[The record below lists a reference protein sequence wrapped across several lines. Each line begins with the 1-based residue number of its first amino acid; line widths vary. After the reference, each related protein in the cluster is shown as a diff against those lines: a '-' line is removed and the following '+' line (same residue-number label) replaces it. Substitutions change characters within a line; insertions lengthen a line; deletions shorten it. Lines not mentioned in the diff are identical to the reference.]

1 VLVLTLSIGLL
12 LTAAAYL
19 AQPSLVAPLDA
30 FAAHGEASPSPSAA
44 AGPTETSVTTPSATP
59 SAMPSVTPGATPS
72 VAART
77 TSASPTPDLVALV
90 GDRQRE
96 LERLAA
102 KARAFTD
109 QRTNQPTNQRT
120 KRPVASFAIAEFNV
134 QGASH
139 RGNVE
144 QRTRNARD
152 LLIRY
157 DVGVAAF
164 QEFAHSQRVAFDRLA
179 GGTYTAFP
187 GHLGRSLDAEN
198 SIVWRTDT
206 FDLVKGET
214 RPYPY
219 FKGAIRNM
227 PRVLLRHKQTGVE
240 FWVTSY
246 HNPATCCGY
255 GNAAGYRARAVSEQA
270 RDANTLVALTKAPLI
285 VAGDMNDRSTYFCAM
300 ASRAPMHSADGS
312 TYDGGCRMAGH
323 AWIDWILGTK
333 DVAFSGYQRDRSG
346 FVRATSDH
354 PIVVAQVKVTGKPG
368 DGANTEGAIP

>member
-30 FAAHGEASPSPSAA
+30 LAAHGEASPSPSAA
-44 AGPTETSVTTPSATP
+44 AEPTETSVPTPSAT
-59 SAMPSVTPGATPS
+59 SSATPS
-72 VAART
+72 LTPSTTPTVAAPT

-90 GDRQRE
+90 GDRQKE

-102 KARAFTD
+102 KAKAFTD
-109 QRTNQPTNQRT
+109 QRTR
-120 KRPVASFAIAEFNV
+120 RPVAAFTIANFNV

-152 LLIRY
+152 LLIRH

-179 GGTYTAFP
+179 GGTYAAYP
-187 GHLGRSLDAEN
+187 GTLGRSLDAEN

-246 HNPATCCGY
+246 HNPATCCGF

-285 VAGDMNDRSTYFCAM
+285 VAGDMNDRSTYFCGM

-354 PIVVAQVKVTGKPG
+354 PIVVAQVKVTGRPG

>member
-30 FAAHGEASPSPSAA
+30 LAAHGEPSDAPSASA
-44 AGPTETSVTTPSATP
+44 VADPTQSSSITPSATP
-59 SAMPSVTPGATPS
+59 SATPTR
-72 VAART
+72 AAPTR
-77 TSASPTPDLVALV
+77 SASPTPDPVALV
-90 GDRQRE
+90 GDRQKA

-109 QRTNQPTNQRT
+109 QRPERPQRPEPPARPA
-120 KRPVASFAIAEFNV
+120 RPVASFTIANFNV

-164 QEFAHSQRVAFDRLA
+164 QEFARTQRVAFDRVA
-179 GGTYTAFP
+179 GGTYAAYP
-187 GHLGRSLDAEN
+187 GTLGRSLDAEN

-219 FKGAIRNM
+219 FRGAIRNM
-227 PRVLLRHKQTGVE
+227 PRVLLRHKETGALGGHTVIAVE
-240 FWVTSY
+240 SQRPEVGDQHDTAVAAAHRGHRLGLLLKAGMLLWLAEEE
-246 HNPATCCGY
+246 PQLATVDTW
-255 GNAAGYRARAVSEQA
+255 NAESNGPMVAVNERLGYRVLGRALQFQ
-270 RDANTLVALTKAPLI
+270 
-285 VAGDMNDRSTYFCAM
+285 RS
-300 ASRAPMHSADGS
+300 
-312 TYDGGCRMAGH
+312 
-323 AWIDWILGTK
+323 L
-333 DVAFSGYQRDRSG
+333 
-346 FVRATSDH
+346 
-354 PIVVAQVKVTGKPG
+354 
-368 DGANTEGAIP
+368 

>member
-1 VLVLTLSIGLL
+1 MLVLTLGTGLL

-30 FAAHGEASPSPSAA
+30 LAAHGEPSPSAT
-44 AGPTETSVTTPSATP
+44 PTADPTDTSSTTPPAPPRPYKPSVTSSATP
-59 SAMPSVTPGATPS
+59 T
-72 VAART
+72 AAAAPT
-77 TSASPTPDLVALV
+77 TSASPTPTLVAQV
-90 GDRQRE
+90 GDRQKE

-102 KARAFTD
+102 RARAVTD
-109 QRTNQPTNQRT
+109 PRPE
-120 KRPVASFAIAEFNV
+120 RPVASFTIANLNV

-152 LLIRY
+152 LLMRY

-164 QEFAHSQRVAFDRLA
+164 QEFARPQRVAFDRLA
-179 GGTYTAFP
+179 GGTYAAFP
-187 GHLGRSLDAEN
+187 GTLGRSLDAEN

-219 FKGAIRNM
+219 FRGAIRNM
-227 PRVLLRHKQTGVE
+227 PRVLLRHKQTGAE

-255 GNAAGYRARAVSEQA
+255 GDAARYRARAVREQA
-270 RDANTLVALTKAPLI
+270 RDANALVALTRTPLI
-285 VAGDMNDRSTYFCAM
+285 VAGDMNDRATYFCGM

-312 TYDGGCRMAGH
+312 SYDGGCRVAGH
-323 AWIDWILGTK
+323 PWIDWILGTR
-333 DVAFSGYQRDRSG
+333 DVAFSGYLRDRSG

-354 PIVVAQVKVTGKPG
+354 PIVVAQVKVTG
-368 DGANTEGAIP
+368 GATP

>member
-1 VLVLTLSIGLL
+1 MLVLTLSTGLL

-30 FAAHGEASPSPSAA
+30 LAAHGETSSPGPSVAAEPTGTSSP
-44 AGPTETSVTTPSATP
+44 TPSATP
-59 SAMPSVTPGATPS
+59 SVTPSATPT
-72 VAART
+72 VAAPT

-90 GDRQRE
+90 GDRQKE

-109 QRTNQPTNQRT
+109 QRTKP
-120 KRPVASFAIAEFNV
+120 PVASFTIANFNV

-139 RGNVE
+139 RGKVA

-164 QEFAHSQRVAFDRLA
+164 QEFAPTQRVAFDRVA
-179 GGTYTAFP
+179 GGTYPAYP
-187 GHLGRSLDAEN
+187 GTLRRSLDAEN
-198 SIVWRTDT
+198 SIEWRTDT
-206 FDLVKGET
+206 IDLVKGET
-214 RPYPY
+214 RPYPD
-219 FKGAIRNM
+219 FRGAIRNM

-255 GNAAGYRARAVSEQA
+255 GNAAGHRARAVREQA

-285 VAGDMNDRSTYFCAM
+285 VAGDMNDRATYFCDM
-300 ASRAPMHSADGS
+300 AKRAPMHSADGS
-312 TYDGGCRMAGH
+312 AYDGGCRMAGH

-368 DGANTEGAIP
+368 DGANPEGANP

>member
-1 VLVLTLSIGLL
+1 
-12 LTAAAYL
+12 
-19 AQPSLVAPLDA
+19 
-30 FAAHGEASPSPSAA
+30 
-44 AGPTETSVTTPSATP
+44 
-59 SAMPSVTPGATPS
+59 M
-72 VAART
+72 
-77 TSASPTPDLVALV
+77 
-90 GDRQRE
+90 
-96 LERLAA
+96 
-102 KARAFTD
+102 
-109 QRTNQPTNQRT
+109 
-120 KRPVASFAIAEFNV
+120 ASFTIANFNV

-164 QEFAHSQRVAFDRLA
+164 QEFARTQRVAFDRLA
-179 GGTYTAFP
+179 GGTYAAYP
-187 GHLGRSLDAEN
+187 GALGRSLDAEN

-219 FKGAIRNM
+219 FRGAIRNM
-227 PRVLLRHKQTGVE
+227 PRVLLRHKQTGAE

-255 GNAAGYRARAVSEQA
+255 GDAAGFRTRAVSEQA
-270 RDANTLVALTKAPLI
+270 RDANALVARTKTPLI
-285 VAGDMNDRSTYFCAM
+285 VAGDMNDRSTYFCRM

-333 DVAFSGYQRDRSG
+333 DVAFSGYLRDRSG

-354 PIVVAQVKVTGKPG
+354 PIVVAKVKVTGKPG
-368 DGANTEGAIP
+368 DAANAEGATP

>member
-1 VLVLTLSIGLL
+1 MLVLTLSIGLL

-19 AQPSLVAPLDA
+19 AHPSLVAPLDA
-30 FAAHGEASPSPSAA
+30 LATHGEPSPSASA
-44 AGPTETSVTTPSATP
+44 AADPTEISSPTPSAT
-59 SAMPSVTPGATPS
+59 SSATPTP
-72 VAART
+72 AART
-77 TSASPTPDLVALV
+77 TSASPTPDLVAQV
-90 GDRQRE
+90 GDRQKE

-109 QRTNQPTNQRT
+109 PRPQRPKRPPRPE
-120 KRPVASFAIAEFNV
+120 RPVASFTIANFNV

-152 LLIRY
+152 LLIRHH
-157 DVGVAAF
+157 VGVAAF
-164 QEFAHSQRVAFDRLA
+164 QEFARTQRVAFDRLA
-179 GGTYTAFP
+179 GGTYAAYP
-187 GHLGRSLDAEN
+187 GTLGRSLDAEN

-219 FKGAIRNM
+219 FRGAVRNM
-227 PRVLLRHKQTGVE
+227 PRVLLRHKQTGAE

-255 GNAAGYRARAVSEQA
+255 GDAAGYRTRAVSEQA
-270 RDANTLVALTKAPLI
+270 RDANALVALTKTPLI

-300 ASRAPMHSADGS
+300 ASKAPMHSADGS

-323 AWIDWILGTK
+323 AWIDWILGTR
-333 DVAFSGYQRDRSG
+333 DVAFSGYLRDRSG
-346 FVRATSDH
+346 FVRSTSDH
-354 PIVVAQVKVTGKPG
+354 PIVVAQVKVTGKAG
-368 DGANTEGAIP
+368 DAANAEGATP

>member
-1 VLVLTLSIGLL
+1 MLVLTLSTGLL

-30 FAAHGEASPSPSAA
+30 LAAHGKASP
-44 AGPTETSVTTPSATP
+44 TSSSYLSATP
-59 SAMPSVTPGATPS
+59 SATTSATPS
-72 VAART
+72 PTPTVATPT
-77 TSASPTPDLVALV
+77 TSTSPTPDLVAQV
-90 GDRQRE
+90 GDRQKE

-109 QRTNQPTNQRT
+109 QRT
-120 KRPVASFAIAEFNV
+120 KRPVASFTIANFNV

-139 RGNVE
+139 RGKVA

-164 QEFAHSQRVAFDRLA
+164 QEFARTQRVAFDRVA
-179 GGTYTAFP
+179 GGTYAAYP
-187 GHLGRSLDAEN
+187 GTLGRSLDAEN

-255 GNAAGYRARAVSEQA
+255 GDAAGFRARAVSEQA

-285 VAGDMNDRSTYFCAM
+285 VAGDMNDRATYFCGM
-300 ASRAPMHSADGS
+300 ARRAPMHSADGS

-323 AWIDWILGTK
+323 AWIDWILGTRE
-333 DVAFSGYQRDRSG
+333 VAFSGYLRDRSG

-354 PIVVAQVKVTGKPG
+354 PIVVAQVKVTGKPDDAANAG
-368 DGANTEGAIP
+368 GAVP

>member
-1 VLVLTLSIGLL
+1 MLVLTLSIGLL

-30 FAAHGEASPSPSAA
+30 LAAHGEPSDAPSASA
-44 AGPTETSVTTPSATP
+44 VADPTQSSSITPSATP
-59 SAMPSVTPGATPS
+59 SATPTR
-72 VAART
+72 AAPTR
-77 TSASPTPDLVALV
+77 SASPTPDPVALV
-90 GDRQRE
+90 GDRQKA

-109 QRTNQPTNQRT
+109 QRPERPQRPEPPARPA
-120 KRPVASFAIAEFNV
+120 RPVASFTIANFNV

-164 QEFAHSQRVAFDRLA
+164 QEFARTQRVAFDRVA
-179 GGTYTAFP
+179 GGTYAAYP
-187 GHLGRSLDAEN
+187 GTLGRSLDAEN

-219 FKGAIRNM
+219 FRGAIRNM
-227 PRVLLRHKQTGVE
+227 PRVLLRHKETGAE

-255 GNAAGYRARAVSEQA
+255 GDAARYRARAVREQA
-270 RDANTLVALTKAPLI
+270 RDANALVARTKTPLI
-285 VAGDMNDRSTYFCAM
+285 VAGDMNDRATYFCGM

-323 AWIDWILGTK
+323 AWIDWILGTE
-333 DVAFSGYQRDRSG
+333 DVAFSGYRRDRSG

-354 PIVVAQVKVTGKPG
+354 PIVVAKVRVTGKPG
-368 DGANTEGAIP
+368 DAANAVGVAP

>member
-1 VLVLTLSIGLL
+1 MLVLTLSIGLL

-30 FAAHGEASPSPSAA
+30 LAAHGEPSPGASAA
-44 AGPTETSVTTPSATP
+44 AEPTETSVPTPSPSTSETPSLTPSATP
-59 SAMPSVTPGATPS
+59 T
-72 VAART
+72 AAAPT

-90 GDRQRE
+90 GDRQKE

-109 QRTNQPTNQRT
+109 QRTNQRT

-240 FWVTSY
+240 FWITSY

-285 VAGDMNDRSTYFCAM
+285 VAGDMNDRSTYFCGM

-312 TYDGGCRMAGH
+312 TYDGGCRMSGH

-333 DVAFSGYQRDRSG
+333 EVAFSGYQRDRSG